1 MKTIL
6 LLALFSSLCFGD
18 NFREW
23 TQLASGKTITAKML
37 EKSEDGKS
45 VRIVM
50 NDGKAHWVKAA
61 SLVTE
66 DRDYILTWG
75 IPVVVEFKHLE
86 VTDSEKPAKRAGFK
100 VIHVIARAK
109 DKPLRVDVYEYNPSP
124 TPTTHQ
130 VAPGKTI
137 KFDAEVKAD
146 YIVRIENRD
155 TRVLIDHTSPM
166 SRLSK

>member
-1 MKTIL
+1 MKTIFL
-6 LLALFSSLCFGD
+6 LLLSVSLVFGD
-18 NFREW
+18 SFREW

-50 NDGKAHWVKAA
+50 NSGKSHWVKAA

-109 DKPLRVDVYEYNPSP
+109 DEPLTVEVSFKGDMRV
-124 TPTTHQ
+124 TTQ
-130 VAPGKTI
+130 SVKPGKTVE
-137 KFDAEVKAD
+137 FDAEVAEMYYVSLLD
-146 YIVRIENRD
+146 EDEV
-155 TRVLIDHTSPM
+155 VIDSAKFK
-166 SRLSK
+166 LSK

>member
-1 MKTIL
+1 MKTIFL
-6 LLALFSSLCFGD
+6 LLLSVSLVFGD
-18 NFREW
+18 SFREW

-50 NDGKAHWVKAA
+50 NSGKSHWVKAA

-109 DKPLRVDVYEYNPSP
+109 DEPLIVEVSEYKGHTQPKSRRI
-124 TPTTHQ
+124 TPK
-130 VAPGKTI
+130 KTVE
-137 KFDAEVKAD
+137 FDAEVQENYVVAITDEKR
-146 YIVRIENRD
+146 VCIEYTNER
-155 TRVLIDHTSPM
+155 T
-166 SRLSK
+166 RLSK

>member
-37 EKSEDGKS
+37 EKSKDGKS

-50 NDGKAHWVKAA
+50 DNGKAHWVKAA

-100 VIHVIARAK
+100 MIHVIARAK
-109 DKPLRVDVYEYNPSP
+109 DKPLKVTAFERKARAGSVS
-124 TPTTHQ
+124 HR
-130 VAPGKTI
+130 VAPGKTVE
-137 KFDAEVKAD
+137 FDAEVEENYVVIIRGD
-146 YIVRIENRD
+146 DNVCIEYANAE
-155 TRVLIDHTSPM
+155 T
-166 SRLSK
+166 RLSK

>member
-6 LLALFSSLCFGD
+6 LLALFSSLCFGEG
-18 NFREW
+18 FREW

-37 EKSEDGKS
+37 EKSEDGES

-50 NDGKAHWVKAA
+50 DNGKAHWVKAA

-109 DKPLRVDVYEYNPSP
+109 DKPLKVTAFERKARPGSVS
-124 TPTTHQ
+124 HR
-130 VAPGKTI
+130 VAPGKTVE
-137 KFDAEVKAD
+137 FDAEVK
-146 YIVRIENRD
+146 ENYVVIIRGD
-155 TRVLIDHTSPM
+155 DNVCLEYANART
-166 SRLSK
+166 RLSK